1 MEIRLIERLDRYSL
15 IRSRFGHRCTFV
27 AKNGGVDTT
36 NKAGSSKVGVST
48 NPVVGDGLVGIQ
60 DERISLASED
70 LDAVNSVR
78 SVIYTVNLNDSLASS
93 NRSKFD

>member
-1 MEIRLIERLDRYSL
+1 VKVSFEERGAVGRVRRDGVRVGSTDIAQNGRIE
-15 IRSRFGHRCTFV
+15 T
-27 AKNGGVDTT
+27 
-36 NKAGSSKVGVST
+36 SSKSSATNVGVST

-60 DERISLASED
+60 DERIPLAGED

-93 NRSKFD
+93 NRSRFD